1 MPTEDDSNDKEYLRT
16 DYGDIKLVSDYTR
29 LDFEK
34 VVELDCFTFRKL
46 FRDAFIDKLSQTDEG
61 REYLE
66 SCWTLTQTEPEREK
80 LRERYGNRRE

>member
-1 MPTEDDSNDKEYLRT
+1 MPTDEDNEEKEYLRT
-16 DYGDIKLVSDYTR
+16 EFGDIKLVSDYTR

-46 FRDAFIDKLSQTDEG
+46 FRDAFIDKLSQTEQG

-66 SCWTLTQTEPEREK
+66 SCWTLTQTEPDREK